1 MKNHSLENLRGS
13 SYNEHF
19 IKEILSRFNFVS
31 SILLIITGLVLL
43 YFAPFLGSLIRTI
56 ASDVGY
62 GSAKR
67 FYFFIADFEFF
78 LILGVVFLLL
88 NGLLLFLAGLGFS
101 KFRKWSLKIH
111 YLSWIMVLLIF
122 PIGTLYGAFSL
133 WITSKVNQ

>member
-19 IKEILSRFNFVS
+19 IKEILSRFDFVS
-31 SILLIITGLVLL
+31 SILLITTGLVLL

-62 GSAKR
+62 GSAKL
-67 FYFFIADFEFF
+67 FYFFVADFEFF
-78 LILGVVFLLL
+78 SILGVIFLLL
-88 NGLLLFLAGLGFS
+88 NGLLLFLAGLGFL
-101 KFRKWSLKIH
+101 KFRKWSIKIH

-122 PIGTLYGAFSL
+122 PIGTLYGAFTL
-133 WITSKVNQ
+133 WLTSKVNQ